1 MSENRVSGL
10 LVFDRSELSA
20 VNKFGRNPDV
30 DNGVSTDIWDDA
42 TPIWVPPTAARV
54 HAITS
59 GDAADTAAGA
69 GAQAVEVQGLDANW
83 RMQTENVE
91 LAGAGSTNTV
101 GSYIRIFR
109 MNVIRVGANG
119 VATAN
124 ITATAA
130 VDGTVTASITTPNNQ
145 TLMAIYTVPLGC
157 TAYVTGYYAAM
168 NRATPASVSV
178 DINLFVKPDADV
190 STSPWQLKHIKGIFS
205 GGDSHIEHK
214 FDPWLAVGEKS
225 DIKMQATD
233 CTTNDTDISAG
244 FDIVLRQE

>member
-1 MSENRVSGL
+1 
-10 LVFDRSELSA
+10 
-20 VNKFGRNPDV
+20 
-30 DNGVSTDIWDDA
+30 
-42 TPIWVPPTAARV
+42 
-54 HAITS
+54 
-59 GDAADTAAGA
+59 
-69 GAQAVEVQGLDANW
+69 
-83 RMQTENVE
+83 MQTENVE

-109 MNVIRVGANG
+109 MKVIRVGANG
-119 VATAN
+119 VASAN

-190 STSPWQLKHIKGIFS
+190 ATSPWQLKGA
-205 GGDSHIEHK
+205 DSHIEHK

-233 CTTNDTDISAG
+233 CTTNDTDMSAG